1 MSLSSKFVLLNHTLS
16 QTKNI
21 KRQKEARK
29 EGGEEKEGEGR
40 GYEKK
45 GGKEGKKIEKSF

>member
-1 MSLSSKFVLLNHTLS
+1 MYYLIIPCLK
-16 QTKNI
+16 QKNI

-29 EGGEEKEGEGR
+29 EGGEEREGEGR

-45 GGKEGKKIEKSF
+45 GGKEEKKIEKSF

>member
-1 MSLSSKFVLLNHTLS
+1 MSLSSKLVLFNHTLS

-29 EGGEEKEGEGR
+29 EGEEKEGEGR

-45 GGKEGKKIEKSF
+45 GGREGKKIEKSF